1 MIARNIRR
9 NKMIILPNHD
19 KRRSLK
25 PAFNCRLAAV
35 FTVAFI
41 ALAMAGNAHAQVAA
55 SASAGGFGLSAG
67 VAGSGE
73 YVQYGERKMVG
84 ITGFVDFDT
93 MHHLGLEGE
102 ARFVQ
107 FRETADVHFST
118 YSAGVRYRKNL
129 GRFQPYV
136 KGLLGEGFFN
146 FPYNYATGHYM
157 VVTAGGGIDYR
168 INRKIHIRAADAEW
182 QYWPQFTYGALTN
195 YGVSTGIRFSIP

>member
-1 MIARNIRR
+1 
-9 NKMIILPNHD
+9 
-19 KRRSLK
+19 
-25 PAFNCRLAAV
+25 
-35 FTVAFI
+35 
-41 ALAMAGNAHAQVAA
+41 
-55 SASAGGFGLSAG
+55 
-67 VAGSGE
+67 
-73 YVQYGERKMVG
+73 MVG

-168 INRKIHIRAADAEW
+168 INRKSTSAR
-182 QYWPQFTYGALTN
+182 PMRSG
-195 YGVSTGIRFSIP
+195 STGPVHLRRLDQLWRQHWHTIQYSLAGDYTFRSHVILVTATHRWQPLAS